1 MANVALTDAIMMLI
15 SGVVCGFTIFNE
27 EKRLQAALLPS
38 KMIVFNK
45 IGNTHKDYTNI
56 NSLKLNQSNYSVS
69 KFGFDTL
76 EISSTWNRSSR
87 NFIKINIIFRN
98 NDKMDEA
105 NLHEEWNI
113 NSQHKTEDSSF
124 TLFLKSA
131 ISFFGI
137 ASWMSGVCSYAFLG
151 INRSNFL
158 IKLIIKVSLFLL

>member
-87 NFIKINIIFRN
+87 NFIKINIIF
-98 NDKMDEA
+98 
-105 NLHEEWNI
+105 
-113 NSQHKTEDSSF
+113 
-124 TLFLKSA
+124 
-131 ISFFGI
+131 
-137 ASWMSGVCSYAFLG
+137 
-151 INRSNFL
+151 
-158 IKLIIKVSLFLL
+158 